1 MRGVEANGDK
11 HHVPILTDDLRLKTV
26 PRWAWW
32 ARDVILGRIAL
43 PDRASMAPDIAT
55 GVMRQDPGESG
66 DDANWYQG
74 DYVKELIEDTDC
86 PTFDVKG
93 ACQAFK
99 EWTGYK
105 KKGVMTFRDNSFRSV
120 ITGTMAPV
128 HHTPCKDALDDSL
141 AVNLRN
147 QPQSNFARRDSGH

>member
-1 MRGVEANGDK
+1 M
-11 HHVPILTDDLRLKTV
+11 
-26 PRWAWW
+26 
-32 ARDVILGRIAL
+32 ILGRIAL
-43 PDRASMAPDIAT
+43 PDRAAMATDIAT
-55 GVMRQDPGESG
+55 GVMRQDPGESD
-66 DDANWYQG
+66 DDAILYQG
-74 DYVKELIEDTDC
+74 EHVKELIEDTDC

-105 KKGVMTFRDNSFRSV
+105 KKGVMTFRDNSLRSV

-141 AVNLRN
+141 AVNFRN
-147 QPQSNFARRDSGH
+147 QPQSSFPGRDSGH